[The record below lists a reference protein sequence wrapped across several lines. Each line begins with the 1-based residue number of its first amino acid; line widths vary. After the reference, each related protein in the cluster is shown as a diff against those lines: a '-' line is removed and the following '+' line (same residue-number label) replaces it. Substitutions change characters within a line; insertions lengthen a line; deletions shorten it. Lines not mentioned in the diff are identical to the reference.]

1 MPSNGEVKERSC
13 PGEKYTISLAI
24 CRTRQRNQYP
34 KCLLCEHRDAELAG
48 SSATDSK
55 VSTSIFR
62 TTSVL
67 GRVPEEINEYVMRK
81 VGLAAAQILRAENPS
96 GSRMAVA
103 CDLRENSRGFTRIFC
118 EGVTRAGT
126 DAVIVG
132 AAPPDMLAYLLGTD
146 AYMGAAYIG
155 GGNYAE
161 NVNGVH
167 LWRKD
172 GRALG
177 IGTGLEKVGLIARRL
192 RMACSRLPGQ
202 SNTVTPL
209 ADYVTY
215 VAKYAPKLRPLKV
228 MVDAGSGVAGRVLKA
243 IGEKLPL
250 ELVPVNF
257 EEDTQSAALGRRFP
271 SAATVTAAKEA
282 VRSARAD
289 FGAAIDFSGERIAF
303 FDQRGELLRHDV
315 AAGLV
320 ASEIIARNPEA
331 CVVYD
336 LRSTAALHARIAQ
349 RGGQPVSAPAARL
362 AFTQQLRRSD
372 ALYGADLT
380 GLHYFRSFCR
390 FPSPFVALLTFAS
403 YLSREGQAV
412 TDLTADL
419 GRFSRG
425 EEIVLAMAS
434 PEAAEAVLAHVKDA
448 CADAERELID
458 GVTVRYAD
466 WWFNLRQPGK
476 AAELRLVVEGRSGR
490 EERRGRQTV
499 ERLVQQARS
508 AVKS

>member
-1 MPSNGEVKERSC
+1 MPSNVESTERSC
-13 PGEKYTISLAI
+13 PGEKYSISLAI

-34 KCLLCEHRDAELAG
+34 KCLLCEHRESELAG
-48 SSATDSK
+48 SSATDAK

-62 TTSVL
+62 STSVL

-126 DAVIVG
+126 DAVIIG
-132 AAPPDMLAYLLGTD
+132 AAPPDLLAYLLGTD

-167 LWRKD
+167 IWRKD
-172 GRALG
+172 GRPLG
-177 IGTGLEKVGLIARRL
+177 FGTGLEKVGLIARRL
-192 RMACSRLPGQ
+192 RMACSRQPGQ
-202 SNTVTPL
+202 STSMAPL
-209 ADYVTY
+209 ADYVAY
-215 VAKYAPKLRPLKV
+215 VAKFAPKLRPLKV
-228 MVDAGSGVAGRVLKA
+228 LVDAGSGVGGRVVRALF
-243 IGEKLPL
+243 EKLPL

-257 EEDTQSAALGRRFP
+257 EEDPQAAALGRRFP
-271 SAATVTAAKEA
+271 SSNTAAAAKDA
-282 VRSARAD
+282 VRNARAD
-289 FGAAIDFSGERIAF
+289 FGVAVDFCGERIAF

-320 ASEIIARNPEA
+320 ASEVIARNPEA
-331 CVVYD
+331 CVVFD
-336 LRSTAALHARIAQ
+336 LRATAALRGCIAQ
-349 RGGQPVSAPAARL
+349 RGGQPVSAPAGRL

-372 ALYGADLT
+372 ALYGADLG
-380 GLHYFRSFCR
+380 GLHYFKSFSR
-390 FPSPFVALLTFAS
+390 FPSPFVAMLMFAS
-403 YLSREGQAV
+403 YLSREGQSV

-419 GRFSRG
+419 NRFSRS
-425 EEIVLAMAS
+425 EESVLPMDS
-434 PEAAEAVLAHVKDA
+434 PEAAEAVLAYVKDA
-448 CADAERELID
+448 CADADRELID

-476 AAELRLVVEGRSGR
+476 AAELRLVVEGRSSR

-499 ERLVQQARS
+499 ERMVQQARS
-508 AVKS
+508 AARS